1 MSWTSWRVALVGA
14 ALALIGV
21 WVAWVPHRAAGLV
34 LSGWDLAEYV
44 KFLPGVSAIRELFYL
59 PVWSASITLAIL
71 AAHLRTAQAKESTTV
86 LNPPQEDQSTLP
98 SAIQAGLML
107 TALGLMVAL
116 LPPYPDLLTG
126 YQSAEFRWRFIL
138 GLSGILLVLLIWLLT
153 SPLLPAVARQ
163 RLGLQQ
169 AAVATQRAR
178 GRRSTRLVGGL
189 LVALTLV
196 GAVPSLWHFLTL
208 RTTIAAVY
216 HDTLGWG
223 WGLGLFLIGWS
234 LVGGAGIWLLIA
246 RSQREA

>member
-1 MSWTSWRVALVGA
+1 VSRASWRVGLVGA

-21 WVAWVPHRAAGLV
+21 WGAWVPHRTAGLV
-34 LSGWDLAEYV
+34 LSVWDLAEFV
-44 KFLPGVSAIRELFYL
+44 KFLPGVSAVRELFYL

-71 AAHLRTAQAKESTTV
+71 ATHPPTAQTDKSTTIPS
-86 LNPPQEDQSTLP
+86 LPKEDRPTLP

-138 GLSGILLVLLIWLLT
+138 GVSGILLVLLIWLLT

-163 RLGLQQ
+163 RTGNQP
-169 AAVATQRAR
+169 AAVATQGSRRR
-178 GRRSTRLVGGL
+178 GSTRLVGGL

-196 GAVPSLWHFLTL
+196 GAVPSLWQFLTL
-208 RTTIAAVY
+208 RSTIAAVY

-223 WGLGLFLIGWS
+223 WGLGLFLVGWS
-234 LVGGAGIWLLIA
+234 LVGGAGSWLLIA
-246 RSQREA
+246 RPQREA